1 MGVIAAGTVRD
12 KQDMLQGV
20 GQWPVDT
27 AEEAAVRRR
36 RRRRA
41 RRGKR
46 GGGRRMDKLVGGGG
60 GGGAAHC
67 GGQSA
72 LTATGVAEWYLSRLD
87 RWTDRATP
95 GWKNLAPDAGARA
108 RPDQHTHRHDNG
120 IKKSRRA
127 TAHTTPECTEV

>member
-20 GQWPVDT
+20 GHWPVDT

-36 RRRRA
+36 RGEEERGEGRWEKDGQVRRR
-41 RRGKR
+41 RR
-46 GGGRRMDKLVGGGG
+46 
-60 GGGAAHC
+60 GAAHC

-95 GWKNLAPDAGARA
+95 GWKNLAPDAR
-108 RPDQHTHRHDNG
+108 
-120 IKKSRRA
+120 S
-127 TAHTTPECTEV
+127 AHTPAR